1 MHAAH
6 ERILYERFKREADAG
21 ETPSQPLL
29 APIAFALSTRER
41 ALLDE
46 NRELLSALGFEW
58 GALSENEVAI
68 RAVPAM
74 LDRREPIGLLREMLD
89 NLGEHGASHAL
100 EQRRDEVLSTM
111 ACHAAVRANRQLSLT
126 EMNALLRQMEETER
140 SGQCNHGRPTWYEFT
155 IQDLDRLFM
164 RGR

>member
-1 MHAAH
+1 DTGEAA
-6 ERILYERFKREADAG
+6 
-21 ETPSQPLL
+21 SQPLL
-29 APIAFALSTRER
+29 APIAFAISARER

-46 NRELLSALGFEW
+46 NRTLLAALGFDL
-58 GALSENEVAI
+58 GALGENEVAI

-74 LDRREPIGLLREMLD
+74 LDRREPVDLLREMLES
-89 NLGEHGASHAL
+89 LGEHGASHAL

-111 ACHAAVRANRQLSLT
+111 ACHAAVRANRQLSIA
-126 EMNALLRQMEETER
+126 EMNALLRQMESTER
-140 SGQCNHGRPTWYEFT
+140 SGQCNHGRPTWHEFT